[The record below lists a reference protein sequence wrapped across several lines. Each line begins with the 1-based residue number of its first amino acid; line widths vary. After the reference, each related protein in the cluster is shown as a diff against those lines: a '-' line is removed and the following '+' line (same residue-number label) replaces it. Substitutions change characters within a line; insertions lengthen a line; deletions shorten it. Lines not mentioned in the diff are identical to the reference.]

1 MEILM
6 YVVLSFGSGLILG
19 GLLTIRPTMKLQAEV
34 KDDMSWV
41 SEKLDWISEQFDFI
55 QLQQQQLAIAS
66 SKLGVDISTRAL
78 KELVDDAEI
87 L

>member
-34 KDDMSWV
+34 SKDMSWV
-41 SEKLDWISEQFDFI
+41 SEKVDWIGEQFDWL
-55 QLQQQQLAIAS
+55 QVQQQKLAILS
-66 SKLGVDISTRAL
+66 SKLGVDISTGAL
-78 KELVDDAEI
+78 EDER
-87 L
+87 